1 MENVKEKFL
10 YWPIGSFPIV
20 SSSHQ
25 IAKVLE
31 LQLQHQSFRLDLAN
45 VNY

>member
-1 MENVKEKFL
+1 MRMENVKQKF
-10 YWPIGSFPIV
+10 FAIV

-25 IAKVLE
+25 VAKVLE
-31 LQLQHQSFRLDLAN
+31 LQLQHQSLRLDLAN